1 MKLHYCPVFSFAFL
15 FSWCTWVRACHL
27 VMSHSLWPHRLRSA
41 TRLLC
46 PWNFPGKNTEVGNHF
61 LLQGIFPTQTGIK
74 PMSVSCVSCI
84 GRQILYHW
92 ATWESPSWAT
102 HSFFL
107 NFLNWYAHKIHI
119 LGLPRWLSGK
129 ESACQAGDAGSTPG
143 SGTSPGEGNG
153 NPLQYSCLGNPID
166 RGDWRATVH
175 GVAKSQT
182 RLSDYTHDNSNASL
196 LGQCVVVE

>member
-1 MKLHYCPVFSFAFL
+1 MRLYYCPVFSFAFL
-15 FSWCTWVRACHL
+15 FNWCTCVRACHL
-27 VMSHSLWPHRLRSA
+27 VMSHSLWPHRLWSA

-61 LLQGIFPTQTGIK
+61 LLQVIFPTQTGIE

-84 GRQILYHW
+84 ARQILYHW

-102 HSFFL
+102 HSFFF
-107 NFLNWYAHKIHI
+107 NFLNWYAHKIHT

-153 NPLQYSCLGNPID
+153 NPLQYSCLGNPMN

-182 RLSDYTHDNSNASL
+182 RLSDYIHDNSNAFL
-196 LGQCVVVE
+196 LGQYVVVE